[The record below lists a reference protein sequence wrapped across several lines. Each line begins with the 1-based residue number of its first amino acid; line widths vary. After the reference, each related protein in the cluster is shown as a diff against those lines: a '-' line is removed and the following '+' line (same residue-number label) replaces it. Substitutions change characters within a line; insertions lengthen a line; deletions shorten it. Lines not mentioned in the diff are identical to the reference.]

1 MWGCWA
7 QEFIICLYVGHVAL
21 AEEESTSEEDES
33 LSIEIVLVNREV
45 VLVIMV

>member
-1 MWGCWA
+1 MA
-7 QEFIICLYVGHVAL
+7 Q

-45 VLVIMV
+45 SFSHNGLRGWAKDKCILG